1 MLQFIGYSCVGEL
14 ATAQTLL
21 TGLPPVEEA
30 IRPPVIQALY
40 QFGHIGQDIGV
51 FQAATSRLNQLAA
64 LGRATDG
71 LENLREYI
79 HQSVLPPEKIIL
91 QTILQRWRRLVSD
104 ASGQL
109 GQLAITKP
117 VVNPYVAG
125 NPVTGALFVGREEI
139 LRELE
144 ELWLKP
150 GQVDSVVL
158 YGHRRMGKS
167 SILKSLSSRLDPE
180 TNWVVEFN
188 LQRVGKVRS
197 TGELLYALAL
207 AMYDHPGAGT
217 SLSVAEPDEGRF
229 VDTPYR
235 AFDRWLKSLAPSMEH
250 RRFIIAIDEFELIE
264 IAIDEGRVKGDL
276 TEFLRGVIQTTDWFV
291 LALAGL
297 YTLQEKCYDYWN
309 PLFGS
314 IKPRRV
320 SFLSP
325 DSTRQLITQP
335 SADFPL
341 DYTQET
347 IDEIIHLTHG
357 QPYLVQLIGQNLVAR
372 FNRQVF
378 EAGQDPTQPISLH
391 DLQAVI
397 QSSEFFQDGGAYFTG
412 VWGQAEDQPPGQ
424 TQILKALCQ
433 ESKDVSQLVGET
445 GLSTETVKAALKTL
459 EDHDV
464 VGSTEAQRYT
474 FRVELMRRWVQHRS
488 REEV

>member
-1 MLQFIGYSCVGEL
+1 
-14 ATAQTLL
+14 
-21 TGLPPVEEA
+21 
-30 IRPPVIQALY
+30 
-40 QFGHIGQDIGV
+40 
-51 FQAATSRLNQLAA
+51 
-64 LGRATDG
+64 
-71 LENLREYI
+71 
-79 HQSVLPPEKIIL
+79 
-91 QTILQRWRRLVSD
+91 
-104 ASGQL
+104 
-109 GQLAITKP
+109 
-117 VVNPYVAG
+117 
-125 NPVTGALFVGREEI
+125 
-139 LRELE
+139 
-144 ELWLKP
+144 
-150 GQVDSVVL
+150 
-158 YGHRRMGKS
+158 
-167 SILKSLSSRLDPE
+167 
-180 TNWVVEFN
+180 
-188 LQRVGKVRS
+188 
-197 TGELLYALAL
+197 
-207 AMYDHPGAGT
+207 
-217 SLSVAEPDEGRF
+217 
-229 VDTPYR
+229 
-235 AFDRWLKSLAPSMEH
+235 
-250 RRFIIAIDEFELIE
+250 
-264 IAIDEGRVKGDL
+264 
-276 TEFLRGVIQTTDWFV
+276 
-291 LALAGL
+291 
-297 YTLQEKCYDYWN
+297 
-309 PLFGS
+309 
-314 IKPRRV
+314 
-320 SFLSP
+320 
-325 DSTRQLITQP
+325 LITQP